1 MRVTAVVHSPHRR
14 ACVAAHAATRSKT
27 CFAVEA
33 THITDRNDCHLQR
46 TFKAANFIKT
56 KLACARFGKAER
68 KFAESEKQKAE
79 TLIVGTAA
87 Q

>member
-1 MRVTAVVHSPHRR
+1 
-14 ACVAAHAATRSKT
+14 
-27 CFAVEA
+27 
-33 THITDRNDCHLQR
+33 LQR

-56 KLACARFGKAER
+56 KLACTRFGKAER